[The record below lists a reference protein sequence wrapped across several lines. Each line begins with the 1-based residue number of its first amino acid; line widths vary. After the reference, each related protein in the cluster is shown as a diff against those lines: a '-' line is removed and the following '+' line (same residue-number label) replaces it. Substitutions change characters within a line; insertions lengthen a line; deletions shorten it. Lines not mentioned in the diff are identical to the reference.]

1 MDITLR
7 VDMAALRVGIKKS
20 GAAEFSRQ
28 NRKLLWFL
36 EALTR
41 CNVLW
46 LETHPQAVELYRSGV
61 RYRQEKDTEAWLDI
75 PHVIENRYGDCED
88 LAAWRVA
95 ELRVQ
100 GVKAKPFLRWYNR
113 PSQGITLYHVQVRLP
128 DGKIEDPSRVLG
140 MKGRV

>member
-7 VDMAALRVGIKKS
+7 VDMAALRVGIKKA
-20 GAAEFSRQ
+20 GRTEFSKQ

-46 LETHPQAVELYRSGV
+46 LETHPSAVELYRSGV

-75 PHVIENRYGDCED
+75 PHVLENGWGDCED

-95 ELRVQ
+95 ELRNR
-100 GVKAKPFLRWYNR
+100 GVKAKPYLKWYSH
-113 PSQGITLYHVQVRLP
+113 PDQGITLYHVLVKLP
-128 DGKIEDPSRVLG
+128 NGTIEDPSKMLG